1 MESRN
6 RSDVAAAH
14 AGSGLARQV
23 PGDQLVGVAA
33 VARGPDEALCGGEAK
48 RDAAVDHALAVHR
61 DVRLEPGTLLVD
73 HHRVREAHRDGR
85 DRRRFGCLT
94 AGRRDRDQEDEDS
107 SKCAKRSSDPA
118 LSTSPR
124 TPIGHLILH

>member
-1 MESRN
+1 VYGGTQAVGREMGTPVGAHAVGDVRQSLQVGEVERV
-6 RSDVAAAH
+6 RGVQEQIGVAAAH

-48 RDAAVDHALAVHR
+48 RDAAVDHALAVHL

-73 HHRVREAHRDGR
+73 HHRGE
-85 DRRRFGCLT
+85 
-94 AGRRDRDQEDEDS
+94 
-107 SKCAKRSSDPA
+107 K
-118 LSTSPR
+118 
-124 TPIGHLILH
+124 PIGTDATDAGLAA